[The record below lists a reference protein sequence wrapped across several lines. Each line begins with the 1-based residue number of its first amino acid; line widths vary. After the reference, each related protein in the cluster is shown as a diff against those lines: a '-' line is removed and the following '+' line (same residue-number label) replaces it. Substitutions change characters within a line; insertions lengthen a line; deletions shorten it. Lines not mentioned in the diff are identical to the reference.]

1 MKRLL
6 AIGMILFSHSAYAEW
21 VKLAESTGTIVF
33 VDPSTKKGGLMPRV
47 WILLDYS
54 KPETSGE
61 STVRSLY
68 EADCKDG
75 RLRGLASAYYSD
87 SGRVLHTDSSP
98 EKWDYLV
105 PGSLKERI
113 YVYLCGKAP

>member
-54 KPETSGE
+54 KPETSE
-61 STVRSLY
+61 
-68 EADCKDG
+68 
-75 RLRGLASAYYSD
+75 
-87 SGRVLHTDSSP
+87 RVLFAVFTKQIVKT
-98 EKWDYLV
+98 E
-105 PGSLKERI
+105 GSED
-113 YVYLCGKAP
+113 